1 MNATSPGRAGL
12 TSDQQFQGLVWAP
25 QKPGSPGPGGT
36 AGGAAAATPPPA
48 NTTAAMQLVS
58 NILHKCFATIWS
70 PRRELPNPLPS
81 EAIRS
86 SLPCFVERHTNKDC
100 NSPGEDW
107 PSGNSNH
114 QSNRAS
120 SSPRCRSLTAGFGSD
135 RVSHPRRR
143 HCRQS
148 PFSTAL
154 GNTDDRAKWSLRQ

>member
-70 PRRELPNPLPS
+70 PRRKLPSPLPYQT
-81 EAIRS
+81 IRS
-86 SLPCFVERHTNKDC
+86 SLPCLVGRHNNKDC
-100 NSPGEDW
+100 NNPDEDSL
-107 PSGNSNH
+107 SGNLNH

-120 SSPRCRSLTAGFGSD
+120 
-135 RVSHPRRR
+135 
-143 HCRQS
+143 
-148 PFSTAL
+148 
-154 GNTDDRAKWSLRQ
+154 